1 MRKTHV
7 AGKVAIVV
15 GVLAS
20 AGLMIVFLWPLGV
33 GMVAVFVVYLVFR
46 LLLDI
51 KEAIVRKKFQIAAA
65 KRMKPQ
71 STADELADP
80 AISTTVIS

>member
-1 MRKTHV
+1 MRKTHI

-20 AGLMIVFLWPLGV
+20 AGLMIVVLWPLWVGV
-33 GMVAVFVVYLVFR
+33 AAVFVVYLLFR

-51 KEAIVRKKFQIAAA
+51 KKAIVRQKFQIAAA

-71 STADELADP
+71 SAADELADSS
-80 AISTTVIS
+80 ITTPVIS